1 MWYCYKLCFDTIGRR
16 RVEIEK
22 IKTWKIK
29 NVINKASGKGIEL
42 ATKISNKISTKNHR
56 RKEFDEILKQKTVGN
71 FKFGINK
78 AMSFAK
84 FKQDKS
90 KKTISETGN
99 LINDLENICNLL
111 KSSSLTNKNIETITT
126 AVKNLKN
133 GKMINGKR
141 PSLTATVTSKDR
153 KLLGKKFGEFA
164 NQKYQEL
171 VRNKKK

>member
-1 MWYCYKLCFDTIGRR
+1 M
-16 RVEIEK
+16 
-22 IKTWKIK
+22 
-29 NVINKASGKGIEL
+29 INKASGKGIEL

-56 RKEFDEILKQKTVGN
+56 RKEFDEILKQKTVEN

-78 AMSFAK
+78 AMSFAQ

-90 KKTISETGN
+90 GKTISYTGN
-99 LINDLENICNLL
+99 LLGGLSNMCDLLL
-111 KSSSLTNKNIETITT
+111 SDQQLTNKNIETITT

-141 PSLTATVTSKDR
+141 PSLTATVTLKDC

-164 NQKYQEL
+164 NPKYQEL